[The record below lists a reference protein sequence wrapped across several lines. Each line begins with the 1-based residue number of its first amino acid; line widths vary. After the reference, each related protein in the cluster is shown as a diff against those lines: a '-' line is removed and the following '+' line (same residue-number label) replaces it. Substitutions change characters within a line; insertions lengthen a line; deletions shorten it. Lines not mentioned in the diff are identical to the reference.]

1 MIIEFKK
8 LTTLLDES
16 GIPNQGVR
24 AHGALTIM
32 FGTGNHEAPVS
43 YDAVDLTAV
52 HLAMDEDGRVI
63 SIDLL

>member
-1 MIIEFKK
+1 
-8 LTTLLDES
+8 
-16 GIPNQGVR
+16 
-24 AHGALTIM
+24 M